1 MTQSPQ
7 ISYQAVLS
15 RPQVP
20 LRFGAA
26 LAGRLAYPLVFI
38 PLLLAIEAST
48 GSFAVAGAAVGVYG
62 ATAGFLAPLRA
73 KAIDRYGQRR
83 TLPIL
88 AFCFSALLVAT
99 SAITATAGSSAL
111 LCVVMAGLVG
121 AVAPPLGP
129 VMRVLWKQLTE
140 GPVMLKRAL
149 TLDAVIEEVLY
160 LIGPAVAGLLVT
172 LLPASAVL
180 LLPAVLVSA
189 GTVGMMAA
197 GTLGAPPGVSAGRIP
212 HAIEAPQK
220 RLTSRSFL
228 SLLSPVLGIGVAL
241 GVIYVAVPAFGHE
254 RGNVAATGLIL
265 AAFAAGSALGGM
277 LYGRLEWTLSP
288 LGQLPL
294 LAAGVAVGA
303 IAMAVAPGVITLG
316 ILAAVTGLFLSP
328 AMISAYFAASKYGPS
343 AQATEVNTWVNTSQ
357 NIGAAAGSALAGILI
372 ERSTTS
378 TSFVSAG
385 VAALALIVAGM
396 FLSRQIGSGKRT
408 SPRR

>member
-1 MTQSPQ
+1 M
-7 ISYQAVLS
+7 
-15 RPQVP
+15 
-20 LRFGAA
+20 
-26 LAGRLAYPLVFI
+26 
-38 PLLLAIEAST
+38 
-48 GSFAVAGAAVGVYG
+48 
-62 ATAGFLAPLRA
+62 
-73 KAIDRYGQRR
+73 
-83 TLPIL
+83 
-88 AFCFSALLVAT
+88 AT

-121 AVAPPLGP
+121 AFAPPLGP

-172 LLPASAVL
+172 LMPASAVL

-197 GTLGAPPGVSAGRIP
+197 GTLGAPPGVRASKTP

-220 RLTSRSFL
+220 LLTSRSFL

-241 GVIYVAVPAFGHE
+241 GVIYVAVPAFGQA
-254 RGNVAATGLIL
+254 RGSVAATGLIL

-294 LAAGVAVGA
+294 LAAGVAVGT

-328 AMISAYFAASKYGPS
+328 AMISAYFAASEYGTS

-357 NIGAAAGSALAGILI
+357 NIGSAAGSALAGILI

-396 FLSRQIGSGKRT
+396 FLSRQIGSGKLT